1 MKIAIL
7 GAGGVGATIAGALTK
22 QPDVEL
28 ILIARGQT
36 KENVQKNG
44 WILESEQLG
53 NQVIHPVLISE
64 NAAEI
69 GVVDVL
75 FLCCKSFAVEE
86 VCQQYSDIVGKDT
99 LVIPLQNGF
108 CSGEQA
114 WQALQKGQVAHGF
127 IYCLSQI
134 KEKGHVINVGKM
146 LRAGFGFPD
155 GRENKV
161 AEQIADMLCQGGLP
175 TVYTPDVLRLI
186 WEKYMMICGNSCAF
200 LYYDCTAGGIM
211 ADPNKLAFLKNTYQE
226 IEKLAEA
233 AGVTVRADLIEKY
246 MEEFQQVPKD
256 TSSSLYR
263 DIKAKV
269 AHNELEQIIGNAV
282 RLGREKGVVLP
293 FVSAAYDK
301 TVQTML

>member
-7 GAGGVGATIAGALTK
+7 GAGGVGATIAGALAK
-22 QPDVEL
+22 QPDVDL

-36 KENVQKNG
+36 KENVEKNG

-53 NQVIHPVLISE
+53 NQIIRPVLVSE
-64 NAAEI
+64 NPQEI

-86 VCQQYSDIVGKDT
+86 VCQKYNEIVGENT
-99 LVIPLQNGF
+99 LVVPLQNGF

-114 WQALQKGQVAHGF
+114 WQALQKGQVANGF

-155 GRENKV
+155 GRENAIAKQV
-161 AEQIADMLCQGGLP
+161 ADMLCEGGLP
-175 TVYTPDVLRLI
+175 TVYTKDVLRLI
-186 WEKYMMICGNSCAF
+186 WEKYMMICGNSCTF

-211 ADPNKLAFLKNTYQE
+211 ADPNKLAFLKSTYQE
-226 IEKLAEA
+226 IAQLAKA
-233 AGVTVRADLIEKY
+233 IGVTVQSDLIEKY
-246 MEEFQQVPKD
+246 MEEFQQVPPD

-269 AHNELEQIIGNAV
+269 ANNELEQIIGNAV
-282 RLGREKGVVLP
+282 RLGKEKGVALP

-301 TVQTML
+301 TIQTML